1 MPCGRWLPGCV
12 TSPRKLF
19 QSKQREKY
27 DRKERRELIEK
38 FWRTLCALRLSD
50 GAINMNQWTI
60 EVGDNDFETAV
71 LQRSKEVP
79 VLVDFWAPWCGPCR
93 VLGPVLE
100 KLVEEYSGEFLLAK
114 INVDDNPSVAAAFGI
129 QGIPAVK
136 LFRDGDIASEFTGA
150 LPEAMVREF
159 LSRFLPSAADKQA
172 LQAAELEKDGK
183 ITEAKTLYQAIL
195 QSEPNHAKALLGI
208 GRLLTNEGDDQA
220 GLNHLEKIPFGA
232 DERKEADR
240 LIARLKL
247 QSGSG
252 QDTSALRAKLKSDPN
267 NLEARCELAQ
277 ALAGNEKYEEA
288 LAEFLA
294 IVKADR
300 SFRDDAARKAMIQIF
315 EVLGSDHPLTEKY
328 RSDLAKVLFS

>member
-1 MPCGRWLPGCV
+1 
-12 TSPRKLF
+12 
-19 QSKQREKY
+19 
-27 DRKERRELIEK
+27 
-38 FWRTLCALRLSD
+38 
-50 GAINMNQWTI
+50 MNQWTI
-60 EVGDNDFETAV
+60 EVGDHDFETAV
-71 LQRSKEVP
+71 LQRSKDVP

-100 KLVEEYSGEFLLAK
+100 KLAEEYSGEFLLAK
-114 INVDDNPSVAAAFGI
+114 INVDDNPSVAATFGI

-136 LFRDGDIASEFTGA
+136 LFRDGNIASEFTGA

-172 LQAAELEKDGK
+172 LQAAELENEGK
-183 ITEAKTLYQAIL
+183 NAEAKTLYQAIL
-195 QSEPNHAKALLGI
+195 QAEPSHPKALLGI
-208 GRLLTNEGDDQA
+208 GRLSANEGDDQTA
-220 GLNHLEKIPFGA
+220 LSYLEKLPLVA

-252 QDTSALRAKLKSDPN
+252 QDEPALRAKLKSDPN
-267 NLEARCELAQ
+267 NLEARFELAQ
-277 ALAGNEKYEEA
+277 ALAANERYEEA
-288 LAEFLA
+288 LGEFLA
-294 IVKADR
+294 IVKANKNLH
-300 SFRDDAARKAMIQIF
+300 DDGARKAMIQIF